1 MKINLCS
8 CFRRN
13 EGKLPFES
21 HFFNPR
27 LQTTINRT
35 IRKAH
40 NTPMPENIKFQLLF
54 KDRIGIVFDIA
65 QLMTRQGINIVTME
79 VEQKDGFAKTSIE
92 IERKEKTLDKDGLF
106 ALFSTLPGIE
116 NFSELQYLPRE
127 RRQQWFK
134 TLFDGM
140 SEGIISVDA
149 AGNVNTINSV
159 ACRILGQVYEHI
171 IGRHISELSPKD
183 SILLDCIEKRIPVS
197 RRKSVVTST
206 GRVEFYGSAKPII
219 DTQGKFVGAVLL
231 MQDLKEVKEM
241 VDAVSTPLNVT
252 FDDFIGENAAIKNLI
267 TFAKKIA
274 DTGAI
279 VTITGESGTG
289 KELFAK
295 AIHYESGRP
304 GPFIPINCAALPE
317 PLIESELFGYV
328 DGAFTGARR
337 KGKPGLFEAASDG
350 TIFLDEI
357 GDMPLGPQAKILRV
371 LQEGLV
377 RRIGGYEE
385 IPVNARVITAT
396 NRNLKEMMEEKRL
409 REDLFYRINVLTIQI
424 PPLRERLMDIP
435 LLAAKF
441 LHQFNVK
448 LGKSQQTINRNA
460 LNKLFAHSWPGNV
473 RELKNVVERGSV
485 LTDSDEIGVDSILL
499 SHEMTS
505 QNARNEVHGP
515 TRKSV
520 NLKDN
525 LAFYETEMLIEA
537 LNAAASIREAA
548 RNLGVSHTALIKK
561 IAKYGLQSGTKS
573 YQWNIKAPM

>member
-1 MKINLCS
+1 MSENL
-8 CFRRN
+8 
-13 EGKLPFES
+13 
-21 HFFNPR
+21 
-27 LQTTINRT
+27 
-35 IRKAH
+35 
-40 NTPMPENIKFQLLF
+40 KFQLLF

-65 QLMTRQGINIVTME
+65 RLLTQQGINIVTME
-79 VEQKDGFAKTSIE
+79 VEQKNGFAKTSIE
-92 IERKEKTLDKDGLF
+92 IERQEKDLDKDGLL
-106 ALFSTLPGIE
+106 ALLSTLPGLE
-116 NFSELQYLPRE
+116 KLQELQYLPRE

-149 AGNVNTINSV
+149 AGIINTVNAV

-171 IGRHISELSPKD
+171 IGHHISELSPND

-206 GRVEFYGSAKPII
+206 GRVEFYGSAKPIA
-219 DTQGKFVGAVLL
+219 DSQGNFVGAVLL
-231 MQDLKEVKEM
+231 MKDLKEVKEM
-241 VDAVSTPLNVT
+241 VDAVSIPLNVT

-295 AIHYESGRP
+295 AIHYESGRI

-317 PLIESELFGYV
+317 SLIESELFGYV
-328 DGAFTGARR
+328 DGAFTGARK
-337 KGKPGLFEAASDG
+337 KGKPGLFEAAADG

-357 GDMPLGPQAKILRV
+357 GEMPLGPQAKILRV

-377 RRIGGYEE
+377 RRIGGFEE
-385 IPVNARVITAT
+385 IPVKARIITAT
-396 NRNLKEMMEEKRL
+396 NRNLREMMEEKRL

-435 LLAAKF
+435 LLATKF
-441 LHQFNVK
+441 LHHFNVK
-448 LGKSQQTINRNA
+448 LGKSAQTINREA
-460 LNKLFAHSWPGNV
+460 LSKLFAHSWPGNV
-473 RELKNVVERGSV
+473 RELKNVVERASV
-485 LTDSDEIGVDSILL
+485 LSDSDEIGIESILL

-505 QNARNEVHGP
+505 QGIRNDPQASVK
-515 TRKSV
+515 RKEK
-520 NLKDN
+520 LKN
-525 LAFYETEMLIEA
+525 SLALYETELLLDA

-548 RNLGVSHTALIKK
+548 RNLGLSHTALIKK
-561 IAKYGLQSGTKS
+561 ITKYDLHCGNKRFR
-573 YQWNIKAPM
+573 WNKTMP